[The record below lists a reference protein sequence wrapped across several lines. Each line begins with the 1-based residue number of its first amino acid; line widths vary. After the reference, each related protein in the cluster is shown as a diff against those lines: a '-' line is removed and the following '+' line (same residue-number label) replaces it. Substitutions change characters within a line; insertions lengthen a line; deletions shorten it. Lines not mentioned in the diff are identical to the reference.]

1 MARPAA
7 KHPTELELQI
17 LHILWTIGPAN
28 GRQVQTELAKSQSRE
43 LAYTSVVTILNIM
56 TRKRYLKRRKGEGGS
71 FIYTAVV
78 NEKTNAGRMLRDLV
92 DRVFH
97 GSASALLL
105 KLLEDKHLDPD
116 ELAKLR
122 EIVDGAGEASKERRT

>member
-7 KHPTELELQI
+7 RHPTDLELKI
-17 LHILWTIGPAN
+17 LHILWTTGPAN
-28 GRQVQTELAKSQSRE
+28 GRHVQAELAKLSRE
-43 LAYTSVVTILNIM
+43 LAYTSVITVLNIM

-71 FIYTAVV
+71 FVYTAVV
-78 NEKTNAGRMLRDLV
+78 NEKANAGRMLRDLV

-105 KLLEDKHLDPD
+105 KLLEDKHLDRD

-122 EIVDGAGEASKERRT
+122 EIVDGGETPAKEKRS